1 MGPEKF
7 EDSVRK
13 KFEGQTR
20 KAPDSIWNQIENELN
35 AELVSVYASQN
46 TMYKWVSVAAVL
58 IAVLLLGV
66 IYSSSFVVKSQ
77 EVESNTSYNAFL
89 SGKINYDSYYPTYLN
104 SLKSRY
110 LTFEKITPKPKAQ
123 SNDLAVPDELPIYEM
138 KGVDRRRPEL
148 YASITQ
154 KDIHR
159 YHLVGSGVSTHK
171 TYNASGSG
179 TRMWAGVEAGA
190 GTFKSNFGESETVAN
205 SLNPGALASAIGSAN
220 FVNPTTNI
228 SEDMDQGITTTIGV
242 DFGLL
247 FGEKWTLESGL
258 AYTNMDNRGTASIN
272 IIDVYTIE
280 NHDFIS
286 YDGSGIDGE
295 VNLNLASREATI
307 EVQENFDH
315 EVELN
320 NNVQI
325 ASIPLK
331 AGYFVFNK
339 KFTLRVNAGV
349 SVNYLVNGN
358 ISDPSKQILNSEDLS
373 FYNDWSFDG
382 VGGLE
387 LGYSIFNKFNFTIE
401 PNYRHSITPI
411 SDVVNSPSMFVLQTG
426 FRYTLK

>member
-1 MGPEKF
+1 MGPETF
-7 EDSVRK
+7 EDSIRK

-20 KAPDSIWNQIENELN
+20 KAPGSIWNHIENELN

-46 TMYKWVSVAAVL
+46 MMYKWVSIAAVL

-66 IYSSSFVVKSQ
+66 IYSASFIEKPL
-77 EVESNTSYNAFL
+77 EAESNTSYNAFL
-89 SGKINYDSYYPTYLN
+89 SDQINYDSYYPTHVS
-104 SLKSRY
+104 SLKTGD
-110 LTFEKITPKPKAQ
+110 LTFEKITPKAKVQ
-123 SNDLAVPDELPIYEM
+123 SDDVDIPIESPVFEM
-138 KGVDRRRPEL
+138 KGVDRRKPEL
-148 YASITQ
+148 YASVSE

-159 YHLVGSGVSTHK
+159 YYLVGSGVSSRK
-171 TYNASGSG
+171 ASDASGAK
-179 TRMWAGVEAGA
+179 MWAGVEAGA
-190 GTFKSNFGESETVAN
+190 GTFKSNFGESEAVAN

-242 DFGLL
+242 DFGLQL
-247 FGEKWTLESGL
+247 GKKWTLESGL

-272 IIDVYTIE
+272 IVDVYTIE
-280 NHDFIS
+280 NNDFIS
-286 YDGSGIDGE
+286 NDGNGIDGE
-295 VNLNLASREATI
+295 ANLSLASREATI
-307 EVQENFDH
+307 EVQEIFDH
-315 EVELN
+315 EVELS

-331 AGYFVFNK
+331 AGYFVVNK
-339 KFTLRVNAGV
+339 KFSLRLNAGV
-349 SVNYLVNGN
+349 SANYLVNGN

-373 FYNDWSFDG
+373 LYNDWSFDG

-411 SDVVNSPSMFVLQTG
+411 SDVVNSPSRFVLQTG
-426 FRYTLK
+426 LRYTLK